1 MRPGSREEEGGPDP
15 ARRVEKDELERG
27 RLEPGEEPTDPAP
40 AATVVVAR
48 PDAGG
53 MSVLLLRR
61 PRESR
66 FAAGAYVFPGGR
78 VDPDDG
84 TEETAERVTGVADG
98 VEAAALVAGVR
109 ELFEEAGLLLTR
121 PRLSGAEAREARR
134 RLQAGEVTFGRLAER
149 HGLRV
154 PAGEIVYF
162 ARWITPRKLRHRY
175 DARFFLARHPGG
187 EVEPGT
193 EHTEAVWVAP
203 GEALR
208 RFEAGQLPMLFPTR
222 KAMEVLAEYR
232 GVEAAMT
239 SLRARKVEPVLPRLI
254 VEGEE
259 VVPVLPGDPRYGA
272 EG

>member
-1 MRPGSREEEGGPDP
+1 MAPGRREEGGGPDP
-15 ARRVEKDELERG
+15 ARRVEKAELERG
-27 RLEPGEEPTDPAP
+27 RLEPGEEPTEPDL

-61 PRESR
+61 PTDSR

-78 VDPDDG
+78 VDPGDG
-84 TEETAERVTGVADG
+84 AEETAGRVSGVG
-98 VEAAALVAGVR
+98 GGPEAAALVAGVR

-121 PRLSGAEAREARR
+121 PRLSGDEAREARR
-134 RLQAGEVTFGRLAER
+134 RLQAGEETFGRLAER

-154 PAGEIVYF
+154 PTGEIVYF

-187 EVEPGT
+187 EVEPSA
-193 EHTEAVWVAP
+193 EHTEALWIAP
-203 GEALR
+203 GEGLR
-208 RFEAGQLPMLFPTR
+208 RFEAGRLPMLFPTR
-222 KAMEVLAEYR
+222 KAMEVLAGYG
-232 GVEAAMT
+232 GVDEAMA
-239 SLRARKVEPVLPRLI
+239 SLRERSVEPVLPRLV
-254 VEGEE
+254 VEGEV
-259 VVPVLPGDPRYGA
+259 VVPVLPADPRYGA